1 MVAVIEDMKLD
12 VREED
17 RVRRRQVMT
26 PEGNSPK
33 ESGILVCHYYI
44 CIHIYIYL
52 LVLFCS
58 YINTL

>member
-17 RVRRRQVMT
+17 AEDRVRRRQLMT

-44 CIHIYIYL
+44 CIYVYIGFVL
-52 LVLFCS
+52 LIF
-58 YINTL
+58 